1 MSTPAMAARP
11 EPMANVSE
19 MVEFTLMPMSV
30 AAPRS
35 SEQARM
41 ALPIRVLPV
50 NIVRPIMTMMPVTT
64 VTMVMALTTSCP
76 SNRETDGRFTTDGND
91 LVSEPQMSSAE
102 FCRK

>member
-11 EPMANVSE
+11 LPMANVSE

-41 ALPIRVLPV
+41 ALPMRVLLTNV
-50 NIVRPIMTMMPVTT
+50 VRPTAMTTQHRI
-64 VTMVMALTTSCP
+64 VTMVTALIVSWPSKSTTL
-76 SNRETDGRFTTDGND
+76 GRSTMFGNV
-91 LVSEPQMSSAE
+91 LGSLFQMSSAA
-102 FCRK
+102 FSRK